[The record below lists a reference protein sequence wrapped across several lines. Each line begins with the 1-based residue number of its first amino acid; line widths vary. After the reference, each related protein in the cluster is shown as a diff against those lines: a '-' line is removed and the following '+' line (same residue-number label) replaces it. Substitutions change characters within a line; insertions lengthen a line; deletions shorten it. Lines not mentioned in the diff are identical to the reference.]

1 MFPWLA
7 SDESNILEWQTY
19 KVPPEFIV
27 TGTDVTKPAW
37 TYTHDFVIISPMH
50 SDVTVS
56 FKLSFYPSIYKMIK
70 I

>member
-1 MFPWLA
+1 M
-7 SDESNILEWQTY
+7 
-19 KVPPEFIV
+19 
-27 TGTDVTKPAW
+27 GTDVTKPAW
-37 TYTHDFVIISPMH
+37 TYTHDFVIIPPMQ